1 MIRNHWWPYAVLL
14 GSTVLTASE
23 IAAQAVRVRATEG
36 GRAVA
41 GALISVRDGD
51 ATVARM
57 LTDDGGRALL
67 PLSRSGRFE
76 LRADRIGYA
85 GISGIGFEVSGTDT
99 VSVTVEMPSDR
110 VLLPEI
116 SVAARSSTCRLDREE
131 SSQLSVLWA
140 EVTKVLQRTEVTRT
154 SLEPLLEITRFER
167 DLNPEL
173 QIRAERSTRQQ
184 TRAAR
189 PFMSVEPAQLIK
201 DGFVVKQDA
210 TTWFYG
216 PDAPLLLSNEFLETH
231 CFRAVP
237 SKTPDD
243 GLVGLAF
250 EPTRGRRVPEIT
262 GVLWLHRE
270 SSELRLLEFQFVEFK
285 GRTGHEGGRVE
296 FARLPGGGWIVS
308 DWVIRMPVL
317 VEARGNAPFGGVDP
331 VVGFRETGG
340 TAQLL
345 DLAPTNRA
353 IVAGVVYDSILGR
366 PLAGVEV
373 SLGGSAYRATTDS
386 AGVYQIETSTQGSF
400 LITTSH
406 PRFAALGI
414 EPKGS
419 ATLTRGRTATADIAT
434 PSAVTLLQS
443 CAATT
448 IDSTSRTM
456 LSGVV
461 RDSAGRAMAGT
472 RLDLSWGPNAARR
485 LAVQTDGEGRY
496 RICGLPSDGDIWFR
510 GPAPQ
515 VASPHW
521 VAVQQGAVT
530 LHDVVLRGADA
541 ATGGSTVQIIVQADS
556 TPVAD
561 ALIRL
566 HPLGDTVRT
575 DREGRAQLGQVPS
588 GRFLVDVRAL
598 GYQIAAAP
606 LEVAESGSAE
616 VRVGLARVA
625 QHLANIEATAVAT
638 SVATSLRMANLEARR
653 RSGTGRFIMREE
665 LARRPE
671 SQVTDVIRRIPGIR
685 FILLPLPCIGF
696 APASMR
702 RGVAEKPVPC
712 QGSSA
717 HVVACL
723 MSIYVDG
730 IPFWRPGQGD
740 PVNLDEFHLQTIEA
754 VEVYAGSAAIPA
766 EFSGV
771 GSECGVIALW
781 MR

>member
-1 MIRNHWWPYAVLL
+1 MNPIHRWSGAVLL
-14 GSTVLTASE
+14 GSLVFATSE

-41 GALISVRDGD
+41 GALISVSDGD
-51 ATVARM
+51 ATVART
-57 LTDDGGRALL
+57 LTDEGGRALL
-67 PLSRSGRFE
+67 PLPRAGRFA

-85 GISGIGFEVSGTDT
+85 GITGIVFEVRGTDT
-99 VSVTVEMPSDR
+99 ASVAVEMPGDR

-116 SVAARSSTCRLDREE
+116 SVAAGSSTCRLDREE
-131 SSQLSVLWA
+131 SSQLSLLWA

-189 PFMSVEPAQLIK
+189 PFMSVEPARLIE

-210 TTWFYG
+210 ATWFYG
-216 PDAPLLLSNEFLETH
+216 PDAPLLLSNEFMETH

-237 SKTPDD
+237 SKTPGD
-243 GLVGLAF
+243 GLIGLGF

-270 SSELRLLEFQFVEFK
+270 SAELRLLEFQFVEFK

-317 VEARGNAPFGGVDP
+317 VETRGNAPFGGIDP

-366 PLAGVEV
+366 PLPGVEV

-386 AGVYQIETSTQGSF
+386 AGVYQIETTTQGSF

-406 PRFAALGI
+406 PRFTSLGI

-419 ATLTRGRTATADIAT
+419 ATLTRGRTATANIAT
-434 PSAVTLLQS
+434 PAAATLLQG

-448 IDSTSRTM
+448 IDSTARTM

-461 RDSAGRAMAGT
+461 RDSAGQAIPGA

-485 LAVQTDGEGRY
+485 LVARADGDGRY
-496 RICGLPSDGDIWFR
+496 RVCGLPTDSEIWFR
-510 GPAPQ
+510 GPPSQ

-521 VAVQQGAVT
+521 VALQQGVVT
-530 LHDVVLRGADA
+530 LHDVVLQSAAAARGAN
-541 ATGGSTVQIIVQADS
+541 GVQIIVQADS

-575 DREGRAQLGQVPS
+575 DREGRARFEGVTH
-588 GRFLVDVRAL
+588 GRYLLDVRAL
-598 GYQIAAAP
+598 GYQLAGAP
-606 LEVAESGSAE
+606 LEVREGGNAES
-616 VRVGLARVA
+616 RIGLARVA
-625 QHLANIEATAVAT
+625 QQLANVETTAAAP
-638 SVATSLRMANLEARR
+638 SVRTSLRMADLALRR
-653 RSGTGRFIMREE
+653 RSGSGRFIMRDE

-671 SQVTDVIRRIPGIR
+671 SQMTDVLRRLPGVR
-685 FILLPLPCIGF
+685 FVVLPVPCTGF

-702 RGVAEKPVPC
+702 RGVGEKPVPC
-712 QGSSA
+712 MVNA
-717 HVVACL
+717 PPDAPHVKACL
-723 MSIYVDG
+723 MSV
-730 IPFWRPGQGD
+730 
-740 PVNLDEFHLQTIEA
+740 
-754 VEVYAGSAAIPA
+754 
-766 EFSGV
+766 
-771 GSECGVIALW
+771 
-781 MR
+781 